1 MIRNLFLKYCEA
13 AHTASEAKA
22 TLGTSSKT
30 TVEAYEKANNF
41 KRQLLDILPQED
53 VIEKSSKQLQFN
65 FK

>member
-30 TVEAYEKANNF
+30 TIQAYERANIF
-41 KRQLLDILPQED
+41 KRQLLDLLPQEEL
-53 VIEKSSKQLQFN
+53 IEKNSKQLELN
-65 FK
+65 L